1 MTVLL
6 LLDFSKAFDNVVHS
20 LLYSKLS
27 SLFRFH
33 GTSMEVIRSNLSDRY
48 QCVCVDGEISDLVL
62 VVRAVVSSGFG
73 HLRFFLFINDIVSRT
88 SHCRYQLYADDGDI
102 DSISDCISRMNLDL
116 ESLHK
121 WTIENGPCLNPRKT
135 QAMIINCPS
144 SAVADASAI
153 YLVDQQ
159 VPYSKCI

>member
-33 GTSMEVIRSNLSDRY
+33 GTAVEVIRSYLSDRY

-62 VVRAVVSSGFG
+62 VARGVVSPGFG
-73 HLRFFLFINDIVSRT
+73 PLLFFLFINDIASRT
-88 SHCRYQLYADDGDI
+88 SHCKYHLYADDGDI
-102 DSISDCISRMNLDL
+102 DSISDCIRRMNLDL
-116 ESLHK
+116 ESLQERHK
-121 WTIENGPCLNPRKT
+121 
-135 QAMIINCPS
+135 Q
-144 SAVADASAI
+144 
-153 YLVDQQ
+153 
-159 VPYSKCI
+159 